1 MEKIDIQRNVI
12 TITEYYYI
20 NVIPYI
26 LTLEI
31 PKII

>member
-1 MEKIDIQRNVI
+1 MEKIDIQRSVI

-20 NVIPYI
+20 NVITYI